1 MNSARTIL
9 PLLILLFLAA
19 CAPRVPEPLLSDV
32 PPGPL
37 LQALEQRSRTF
48 LSLKAT
54 ASAQAF
60 RKGRR
65 LGLDNVGVLIRSRER
80 FRIDAYGP
88 LGQPIIEI
96 AWNGSEVQ
104 LRQYGEPVPPRPGT
118 GLERYL
124 GADIE
129 PGELCA
135 VLTGNI
141 PSLAGASGAH
151 ARCSGNNCIL
161 ELEQGDLVRRIQLAP
176 PGAGTEVRPAVYE
189 LSRSGILLLRARFE
203 QWMTAANYAVPR
215 QVILEN
221 PERKAGL
228 TLLYEDIEL
237 NTALDEGAFT
247 LFDRKEP

>member
-1 MNSARTIL
+1 MSAARTIL
-9 PLLILLFLAA
+9 PVVILLFLAA
-19 CAPRVPEPLLSDV
+19 CAPRVPEPVLTDA

-37 LQALEQRSRTF
+37 IQALEQRSRSF
-48 LSLKAT
+48 LSLRAT

-88 LGQPIIEI
+88 LGQPILEV
-96 AWNGSEVQ
+96 AWNGSELQ
-104 LRQYGEPVPPRPGT
+104 LRQYGEPVPLRPGT

-135 VLTGNI
+135 VLTGNV
-141 PSLAGASGAH
+141 PSLTEASGAH
-151 ARCSGNNCIL
+151 LRCGGDACIL
-161 ELEQGDLVRRIQLAP
+161 ELEQGDLVRRVHFP
-176 PGAGTEVRPAVYE
+176 PRGADADVRPAVYE
-189 LSRSGILLLRARFE
+189 LSRSDILLFRARFE
-203 QWMTAANYAVPR
+203 QWMTVANYAVPR
-215 QVILEN
+215 KVILEN

-228 TLLYEDIEL
+228 TLQYEEIEL
-237 NTALDEGAFT
+237 NAALDDGAFT

>member
-1 MNSARTIL
+1 
-9 PLLILLFLAA
+9 
-19 CAPRVPEPLLSDV
+19 VPEPLLSDV

-37 LQALEQRSRTF
+37 LQALNRKPCL

-54 ASAQAF
+54 AHRHSA
-60 RKGRR
+60 GRR
-65 LGLDNVGVLIRSRER
+65 RLDNVGVLIRSRER

-88 LGQPIIEI
+88 LGQPILEI

-104 LRQYGEPVPPRPGT
+104 LRQYGEPVTPRPGA

-141 PSLAGASGAH
+141 PSLPEGAGAH
-151 ARCSGNNCIL
+151 ARCSGHDCIL
-161 ELEQGDLVRRIQLAP
+161 ELEQGDLVRRIRLAP
-176 PGAGTEVRPAVYE
+176 PDAGGEVRPAVYE
-189 LSRSGILLLRARFE
+189 LSRSGILLFRARFD
-203 QWMTAANYAVPR
+203 QWTTDANYAVPR
-215 QVILEN
+215 EVILEN

-228 TLLYEDIEL
+228 TLVYEDVEL
-237 NTALDEGAFT
+237 NTALDESAFT
-247 LFDRKEP
+247 LFERKEP

>member
-1 MNSARTIL
+1 MNAARTAL
-9 PLLILLFLAA
+9 PLIILLFLAA

-37 LQALEQRSRTF
+37 LQALEQRNRAF
-48 LSLKAT
+48 LSLRAT

-65 LGLDNVGVLIRSRER
+65 LGLENVGVLIRSRER

-88 LGQPIIEI
+88 LGQPVLEV

-104 LRQYGEPVPPRPGT
+104 LRQYGEPVPLGPGT

-135 VLTGNI
+135 VLTGNV
-141 PSLAGASGAH
+141 PLLADASGAH
-151 ARCSGNNCIL
+151 ARCGRDACIL
-161 ELEQGDLVRRIQLAP
+161 ELGQGGLVRRIHLAP
-176 PGAGTEVRPAVYE
+176 PGAGADVRPAVYE
-189 LSRSGILLLRARFE
+189 LSHSGVLLFRARFE

-215 QVILEN
+215 KVILEN
-221 PERKAGL
+221 PERRAGL
-228 TLLYEDIEL
+228 TLLYEEIEL
-237 NTALDEGAFT
+237 NAALDEGAFT
-247 LFDRKEP
+247 LFDRKGP